1 MAACMRDRDVSQL
14 KRGAVVDVDE
24 AQARLM
30 LVERRW
36 DTLRDTAREI
46 RSELDRQD
54 NVDANLTDLTIVM
67 KEELESQ
74 QELGNTLVA
83 NLNKLTSENN
93 QLRKDFTD
101 QTSKFMSEDNATKE
115 ELERHREADKDIRDE
130 IGEMRSSDTNLQDE
144 LRQLED
150 ADISLNARVDSLTVR
165 ADSLTSRADLLTSE
179 DMAMKKE
186 LERQRADNK
195 KLREDLDA
203 LAKQIDEFS
212 TTVLQDLEYRF

>member
-14 KRGAVVDVDE
+14 KRGAFVDVDE

-54 NVDANLTDLTIVM
+54 NVDANLTDLAEKLLSKDIVM
-67 KEELESQ
+67 
-74 QELGNTLVA
+74 
-83 NLNKLTSENN
+83 
-93 QLRKDFTD
+93 
-101 QTSKFMSEDNATKE
+101 KE
-115 ELERHREADKDIRDE
+115 ELERHREADKDVRDQ
-130 IGEMRSSDTNLQDE
+130 IGELRSSDSTLQDE

-150 ADISLNARVDSLTVR
+150 ADVSLNARVDSLTVR

-203 LAKQIDEFS
+203 LAKQINEFS
-212 TTVLQDLEYRF
+212 TTVPRAKRKR